1 VLAPCLSLASPASS
15 IVVVCWSTVA
25 VCCAALLHCCCVVSS
40 RPCVGGGPSPSFRL
54 PPAFRCLLLLPW
66 PWPHAICVK
75 HLRLLLP
82 SVSFRISHPLARVV
96 PSPPLLS
103 LASLASAA
111 VPSSLLSQCRVV
123 LFHGSAALASSAPSP
138 PSAPLSCLCFAA
150 VTVCWLCC
158 CVHWCAAVV
167 ATVVVWVTELC
178 WAVVKPPR
186 LGSGGVGQCLLLA
199 SPLLLP
205 LLRS

>member
-1 VLAPCLSLASPASS
+1 MGWGVGGKHDPC
-15 IVVVCWSTVA
+15 VWVA
-25 VCCAALLHCCCVVSS
+25 VRCAALLHCCCVVSS
-40 RPCVGGGPSPSFRL
+40 RPCVGGGPSPSFRV

-66 PWPHAICVK
+66 PWPHAIRVK

-82 SVSFRISHPLARVV
+82 SVSFRITCALPF
-96 PSPPLLS
+96 PSFSSIPHFCCCSL
-103 LASLASAA
+103 LASLPVS
-111 VPSSLLSQCRVV
+111 VV

-167 ATVVVWVTELC
+167 ATMVVWVIELC

-186 LGSGGVGQCLLLA
+186 LRSGGVGQCLLLA